1 MPWHLAVPLP
11 DCAKWAHAAQTA
23 ESAARGEAVAAVTR
37 DIAQLEEQLRD
48 LRTDFRTMCD
58 VNEEEMSGVKRELQ
72 SMGPLAALQVA
83 QAQQQLCHE
92 SARQWE
98 LLARQLGAGPDGP

>member
-1 MPWHLAVPLP
+1 
-11 DCAKWAHAAQTA
+11 
-23 ESAARGEAVAAVTR
+23 
-37 DIAQLEEQLRD
+37 
-48 LRTDFRTMCD
+48 MCD